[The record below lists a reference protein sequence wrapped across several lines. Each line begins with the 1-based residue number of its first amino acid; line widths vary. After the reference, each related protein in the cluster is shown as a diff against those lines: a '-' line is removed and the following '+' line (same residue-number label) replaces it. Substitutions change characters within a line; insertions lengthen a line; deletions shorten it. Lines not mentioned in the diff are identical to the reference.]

1 MVCLQQER
9 ENLTNQLSANPAALK
24 AWLES
29 FGVIRAWSKSYLGGI
44 EGLQGLFGDV
54 LTSSIRSHFG
64 ITNILRLKMDVMS
77 IKICILRDLI
87 KQRVL
92 MSIGI
97 IAKY

>member
-44 EGLQGLFGDV
+44 EW
-54 LTSSIRSHFG
+54 LTGFVWGCFDKLHQKPFWHYKHPQVEDG
-64 ITNILRLKMDVMS
+64 CDEY
-77 IKICILRDLI
+77 ICILRDFI